1 MPASSLAIKNGKS
14 MSPMM
19 VLYLVSLEGIST
31 TSLVQPLFLWLISKD
46 SLTTQTTSI
55 QPCSLPILSPKKACH
70 FWTSSLASQTTES
83 QLLSS
88 TNLQMPTA
96 SSTMN
101 HHIRRNAKTPSPTPS
116 SAVSAV
122 FVLMMTISIQKQRK
136 CLPSLN
142 KTTIQNTSL
151 KQH

>member
-1 MPASSLAIKNGKS
+1 MISSLNEHELAARKINMFCIQLRFTKHF
-14 MSPMM
+14 
-19 VLYLVSLEGIST
+19 VYDL
-31 TSLVQPLFLWLISKD
+31 QPLFLWLISKD

-122 FVLMMTISIQKQRK
+122 FVLMMRISIQKQRK

-151 KQH
+151 KEH